1 MSKIKGLV
9 TSICFYLSG
18 RGSQSDQ
25 MGHAAGGGTL
35 WRKNASGFLIQ
46 VGRGGDGIL
55 LKWARRAGIF
65 CFVLSFNTRKI
76 LISVESNVNAREEE
90 LSGEFV
96 IVL

>member
-55 LKWARRAGIF
+55 QELGF
-65 CFVLSFNTRKI
+65 FVLFCLLTLVRY
-76 LISVESNVNAREEE
+76 
-90 LSGEFV
+90 LSQ
-96 IVL
+96 LRAM

>member
-1 MSKIKGLV
+1 ML
-9 TSICFYLSG
+9 TEPF
-18 RGSQSDQ
+18 
-25 MGHAAGGGTL
+25 
-35 WRKNASGFLIQ
+35 W
-46 VGRGGDGIL
+46 DGIL

>member
-1 MSKIKGLV
+1 
-9 TSICFYLSG
+9 
-18 RGSQSDQ
+18 

-55 LKWARRAGIF
+55 LKWAPRAGIF
-65 CFVLSFNTRKI
+65 CFVLFCLLTLGKI